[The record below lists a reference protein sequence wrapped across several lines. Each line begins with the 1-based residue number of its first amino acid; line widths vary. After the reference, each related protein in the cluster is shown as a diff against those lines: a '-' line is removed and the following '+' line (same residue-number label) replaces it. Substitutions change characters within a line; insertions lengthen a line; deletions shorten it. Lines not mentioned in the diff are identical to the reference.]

1 MRLRVGAG
9 TDTGRVRAL
18 NEDAYML
25 RADEGLFV
33 VCDGMGGAPA
43 GEVASQMAV
52 DAILRELR
60 ENTPAAFAEAPAPRA
75 VFAEASPPKAAS
87 GERGYMPH
95 TNRLAEVVR
104 RSNEVIYDQAQ
115 KDPRQAGMGTTVV
128 GAWIRQQV
136 VSIAHVG
143 DSRAYMWHDQRLEAL
158 TRDHSLGEAHMA
170 AGLLEEVRRLPVE
183 QQNALVRVLGR
194 EPDVEVDLKEVPVQ
208 PGDYVL
214 LCSDGLTRMV
224 PEYVVAKAF
233 HEFREP
239 QRICDF
245 LIAAANSNGGA
256 DNITVVVVE
265 LTGGW
270 WRRVVNR
277 WMRSG
282 RDAMSGFSRTSR
294 EVCRS

>member
-1 MRLRVGAG
+1 MRLKAGAG
-9 TDTGRVRAL
+9 THTGRVRTL

-52 DAILRELR
+52 EAILRELQ
-60 ENTPAAFAEAPAPRA
+60 EQTSVTP
-75 VFAEASPPKAAS
+75 VYD
-87 GERGYMPH
+87 ERGYRPH
-95 TNRLAEVVR
+95 TTRLAEVVR
-104 RSNEVIYDQAQ
+104 RSNEVIYGHAQ
-115 KDPRQAGMGTTVV
+115 QDPRQAGMGTTVV
-128 GAWIRQQV
+128 GAWIRQHV

-143 DSRAYMWHDQRLEAL
+143 DSRAYLWHDERLEPL
-158 TRDHSLGEAHMA
+158 TRDHSLGEAHIA
-170 AGLLEEVRRLPVE
+170 AGLIEEVRRLPVE

-194 EPDVEVDLKEVPVQ
+194 EPDVEVDLNEVPVQ

-224 PEYVVAKAF
+224 PEFMMARAF

-245 LIAAANSNGGA
+245 LIAAANDNGGA

-265 LTGGW
+265 VTGGW
-270 WRRVVNR
+270 WRRLSNR
-277 WMRSG
+277 WTRSAE
-282 RDAMSGFSRTSR
+282 RDVVSGLSRTSR
-294 EVCRS
+294 EVWRS

>member
-25 RADEGLFV
+25 RTDEGLFV

-52 DAILRELR
+52 DAILEELR
-60 ENTPAAFAEAPAPRA
+60 EPAAEA
-75 VFAEASPPKAAS
+75 VASD
-87 GERGYMPH
+87 ERTYLPQ
-95 TNRLAEVVR
+95 TNRLAAVVR

-136 VSIAHVG
+136 VSVAHVG
-143 DSRAYMWHDQRLEAL
+143 DSRAYLWHDQRLESL
-158 TRDHSLGEAHMA
+158 TRDHSLGEAHIA
-170 AGLLEEVRRLPVE
+170 AGMIEEVRRLPVE

-224 PEYVVAKAF
+224 PEYVMARAF

-239 QRICDF
+239 QRICDY
-245 LIAAANSNGGA
+245 LIGAANGNGGA

-265 LTGGW
+265 VTGGW
-270 WRRVVNR
+270 WHRVLRR
-277 WMRSG
+277 WKRSTRRG
-282 RDAMSGFSRTSR
+282 QYA
-294 EVCRS
+294 EANAAV

>member
-1 MRLRVGAG
+1 MRLKVGAG
-9 TDTGRVRAL
+9 THTGRVRAL

-52 DAILRELR
+52 DAMLRELR
-60 ENTPAAFAEAPAPRA
+60 QPARSDRLQPELMA
-75 VFAEASPPKAAS
+75 
-87 GERGYMPH
+87 H
-95 TNRLAEVVR
+95 TNRLADVVR

-128 GAWIRQQV
+128 GAWIRQHV

-143 DSRAYMWHDQRLEAL
+143 DSRAYLWHDQRLEAL
-158 TRDHSLGEAHMA
+158 TRDHSLGEAQIA
-170 AGLLEEVRRLPVE
+170 AGLIEEVRRLPVE
-183 QQNALVRVLGR
+183 HQNALVRVLGR

-224 PEYVVAKAF
+224 PEFLLAKAF
-233 HEFREP
+233 HEFQEP

-265 LTGGW
+265 VTGGW
-270 WRRVVNR
+270 WRRLVNR
-277 WMRSG
+277 WTRSARG
-282 RDAMSGFSRTSR
+282 QYA
-294 EVCRS
+294 EANAAV

>member
-1 MRLRVGAG
+1 MRLKVGAG
-9 TDTGRVRAL
+9 THTGRVRAL

-33 VCDGMGGAPA
+33 ICDGMGGAPA

-52 DAILRELR
+52 DAIRRELR
-60 ENTPAAFAEAPAPRA
+60 D
-75 VFAEASPPKAAS
+75 ASPGTAKSACD
-87 GERGYMPH
+87 ERGFLPH
-95 TNRLAEVVR
+95 TNRLAQVVR

-128 GAWIRQQV
+128 GAWIRQHV

-143 DSRAYMWHDQRLEAL
+143 DSRAYLWHGQRLEPL
-158 TRDHSLGEAHMA
+158 TRDHSLGEAHIA
-170 AGLLEEVRRLPVE
+170 AGLIEEVRRLPVE

-194 EPDVEVDLKEVPVQ
+194 QPDVDVDLKEVPVQ
-208 PGDYVL
+208 PGDCVL

-224 PEYVVAKAF
+224 PEYMLARAF

-245 LIAAANSNGGA
+245 LIAAANDHGGA

-265 LTGGW
+265 VTGGW
-270 WRRVVNR
+270 WRRLSNR
-277 WMRSG
+277 WTRSAT
-282 RDAMSGFSRTSR
+282 RDVVSGDRTLR

>member
-1 MRLRVGAG
+1 MHLRVGAG
-9 TDTGRVRAL
+9 SDRGRVREL

-43 GEVASQMAV
+43 GEVARRLSV

-60 ENTPAAFAEAPAPRA
+60 DSATATSEP
-75 VFAEASPPKAAS
+75 SS
-87 GERGYMPH
+87 GEPRFLPQ

-128 GAWIRQQV
+128 GAWIRQHV

-143 DSRAYMWHDQRLEAL
+143 DSRASLWHGQRREPL
-158 TRDHSLGEAHMA
+158 TRDHSLGEAHIA
-170 AGLLEEVRRLPVE
+170 AGLIEEVRRLPVE
-183 QQNALVRVLGR
+183 HQNALVRVLGR
-194 EPDVEVDLKEVPVQ
+194 EPDVDVDLKEVPVRQ
-208 PGDYVL
+208 GDYVL

-224 PEYVVAKAF
+224 PEFMMARAF
-233 HEFREP
+233 RECREP

-245 LIAAANSNGGA
+245 LIAAANDNGGA

-265 LTGGW
+265 VTGGW
-270 WRRVVNR
+270 WRRLSNH
-277 WMRSG
+277 W
-282 RDAMSGFSRTSR
+282 
-294 EVCRS
+294 